1 MLKILTIHGSPH
13 KGKTYEIT
21 MEFLKELQNRIE
33 IEVIHTFLFQEHL
46 ELCQGCGNCIVFG
59 EERCPNKD
67 GLLQIHA
74 MMQSADAV
82 IITTPVY
89 ALQVSAL
96 VKNLLE
102 RSAYIMHRPC
112 YFGKWFM
119 SISTQAY
126 SGDKDVAKYLASV
139 MQFCGFNII
148 PGLRLTVAPGNETEA
163 QKEMIKKKINAAVK
177 QFQAIE
183 KKEKFPVPTWKE
195 LMMFRLRRSVIN
207 SKNYTDVF
215 PRDGNYFLEND
226 WLNTVY
232 YYDVHLNPLKKIAG
246 RFFDALG
253 RKMINNEGRQ
263 DINNNISI
271 IKFEK

>member
-13 KGKTYEIT
+13 KGKTYDAT

-33 IEVIHTFLFQEHL
+33 IEVKHTFLFQEHL
-46 ELCQGCGNCIVFG
+46 ELCRGCGICIVHG
-59 EERCPNKD
+59 EDRCPNKD
-67 GLLQIHA
+67 GLLKIHA
-74 MMQSADAV
+74 MMQDADTV

-126 SGDKDVAKYLASV
+126 SGDKDVAKYLASA
-139 MQFCGFNII
+139 MHFCGFNLI
-148 PGLRLTVAPGNETEA
+148 PGLRLTVAPGNETKA
-163 QKEMIKKKINAAVK
+163 QKNVIKKKINTALK

-183 KKEKFPVPTWKE
+183 KKDKFPVPTWKE
-195 LMMFRLRRSVIN
+195 LMMFRFRRSAIT
-207 SKNYTDVF
+207 SKSYMDMF
-215 PRDGNYFLEND
+215 PRDVEYFREND
-226 WLNTVY
+226 WLSTVY
-232 YYDVHLNPLKKIAG
+232 YYDVHLNPLMKIAG

-253 RKMINNEGRQ
+253 RKMMNSDGRQ
-263 DINNNISI
+263 DQNNIINI
-271 IKFEK
+271 IKNG